1 MCGVVG
7 IYSKDKD
14 ISKQLY
20 YSLYSIQHR
29 GQESCG
35 LAVSNGEEINYYK
48 DMGLVGDVFTPKKLE
63 KLQGNMGIAHVG
75 SYLQQEEVKFA
86 NCQPLLGSV
95 RKRRLALA
103 HNGNLVNA
111 QALKDMLE
119 EDGYMFTSNT
129 DTEVIL
135 YILARYYKGNIVES
149 LKLTM
154 DYIKGAYSLVIMSDD
169 ELIG

>member
-35 LAVSNGEEINYYK
+35 IAVSNGEEINYYK

-63 KLQGNMGIAHVG
+63 KLQGNMGHSRNIYCHPNARA
-75 SYLQQEEVKFA
+75 YLSQGTF
-86 NCQPLLGSV
+86 C
-95 RKRRLALA
+95 LA
-103 HNGNLVNA
+103 
-111 QALKDMLE
+111 
-119 EDGYMFTSNT
+119 F
-129 DTEVIL
+129 
-135 YILARYYKGNIVES
+135 
-149 LKLTM
+149 
-154 DYIKGAYSLVIMSDD
+154 
-169 ELIG
+169 

>member
-63 KLQGNMGIAHVG
+63 KLKGNMGIAHVRYSTAGG
-75 SYLQQEEVKFA
+75 SNFA

-111 QALKDMLE
+111 QTLKDMLE

-135 YILARYYKGNIVES
+135 YILAR
-149 LKLTM
+149 
-154 DYIKGAYSLVIMSDD
+154 
-169 ELIG
+169 